1 MNMKRQSLLIFFILS
16 AVTLP
21 VPHVFADYSV
31 AGFYLPDDSPRKVF
45 SMNPGWRFSHGN
57 PDNAPSV
64 KPDGSEWLPVNLPHT
79 LNLVPLQGSGGVN
92 LQEEAWYRKLFTVPV
107 ADGCSRYYLHF
118 EGVMGKSEYYL
129 NGEKIFD
136 HEGGY
141 LPVQIDI
148 TDYVEPGEKAL
159 LAVKADNRDD
169 SSYPP
174 GKKQSALDFSYF
186 GGIYRDVYL
195 ICLPSLH
202 ITDAVSSGTVAGGGL
217 FVAFDDWDEN
227 GCTAVVSA
235 EIANFGKQEVSAD
248 VTVLFCGLQRKQTAV
263 IRPSSKESVR
273 LEFRLENPKLWSP
286 RHPHLEPLTA
296 TVSQNGTVTDKIVVR
311 CGIRRIEI
319 TAENGLILNGKPYPG
334 KLIGGNRHQD
344 YAYVGNALPNS
355 GQYRDALKMKEAG
368 MEIVRAA
375 HYPMDPAFMD
385 ACDELGLFVIVPTP
399 GWQFWNPAPSFG
411 KKVIADIRA
420 MVRRDR
426 NRPSVLMWEPVPN
439 ETFYPASFAPKAH
452 RAVHEEY
459 PFSGCYTV
467 ADKTASGSST
477 FDVCYEH
484 PYNNYLYKT
493 DNISEKMLK
502 KSYEKEKKPIFNREW
517 GDNVDDWNSHNSPSR
532 VLREWGEAPQ
542 LIQMLHYAIP
552 DYEYTAYNTLFLNPP
567 QFIGGT
573 LWHTFDHN
581 RGYHPDPFY
590 GGIFDAFRQPKYSY
604 YLFKA
609 QNSDSPFVKILHELT
624 PFSGKDIWVV
634 SDCDEIRLSVFG
646 KTAVV
651 KKSTKARYGMP
662 YPPICFEDAFDFME
676 LKSLTRSGLYLKAS
690 VKAEGWSNGVKVAE
704 TEIRPAYRPEKIV
717 LKVDD
722 MGLPLRADGGDF
734 VPVIAGLTDKNG
746 TVKRLSSGF
755 VRFRVEGEGQLI
767 DDGVIGANPAPLR
780 WGEAVALVR
789 TTTVPGKITVTAE
802 PHFPGIYMPEPVS
815 VTLTSVAS
823 EWPFT
828 DSGRFENRYGPAF
841 SVNNGTGR
849 SAADLEEVSRQQT
862 AFE

>member
-1 MNMKRQSLLIFFILS
+1 MKKYLFGIFFVLTVGILMP
-16 AVTLP
+16 L
-21 VPHVFADYSV
+21 HIYADYSV
-31 AGFYLPDDSPRKVF
+31 AGFFVPDGSPRKIF

-57 PDNAPSV
+57 PSGAASETFD
-64 KPDGSEWLPVNLPHT
+64 DREWLPVNLPHT

-92 LQEEAWYRKLFTVPV
+92 LQEEAWYRKMFTVPAV
-107 ADGCSRYYLHF
+107 DGCSRYYLYF
-118 EGVMGKSEYYL
+118 EGVMGKSEYFL
-129 NGEKIFD
+129 NGRKIFD
-136 HEGGY
+136 YEGGY
-141 LPVQIDI
+141 LPIQIDI
-148 TDYVEPGEKAL
+148 SDYVTPGEKVL

-195 ICLPSLH
+195 ICLPSVH
-202 ITDAVSSGTVAGGGL
+202 ITDAVSSETVAGGGV
-217 FVAFDDWDEN
+217 FVSFDKWEEA
-227 GCTAVVSA
+227 GCTAIVSV
-235 EIANFGKQEVSAD
+235 EVANYEKEETSAA
-248 VTVLFCGLQRKQTAV
+248 VAVAFCGSEQKQSDN
-263 IRPSSKESVR
+263 IPPLSKKSFR
-273 LEFRLENPKLWSP
+273 MEFRLENPRLWTP
-286 RHPHLEPLTA
+286 RDPHLEPLQVSVFQRDTA
-296 TVSQNGTVTDKIVVR
+296 SDKVEIR
-311 CGIRRIEI
+311 CGIRHIEI
-319 TAENGLILNGKPYPG
+319 TAEKGLVLNGKPYPG

-355 GQYRDALKMKEAG
+355 GQYRDALKMKDAG
-368 MEIVRAA
+368 MEVVRAA

-385 ACDELGLFVIVPTP
+385 ACDEIGLFVIVPTP
-399 GWQFWNPAPSFG
+399 GWQYWNPAPSFG
-411 KKVIADIRA
+411 KKVISDIRA

-426 NRPSVLMWEPVPN
+426 NHPSVLMWEPVPN
-439 ETFYPASFAPKAH
+439 ETFYPPLFAPKAH

-467 ADKTASGSST
+467 ADKTAAGSST

-484 PYNNYLYKT
+484 PYNNYLYNKT
-493 DNISEKMLK
+493 DSLNENLLSKAYK
-502 KSYEKEKKPIFNREW
+502 KEKKPIFNREW

-542 LIQMLHYAIP
+542 LTQMIHYSIP
-552 DYEYTAYNTLFLNPP
+552 DYEYTAFNTLFMNPP

-604 YLFKA
+604 YMFRA
-609 QNSDSPFVKILHELT
+609 QNSKEPFVKILHELT

-634 SDCDEIRLSVFG
+634 SNCDEIRLSVFG
-646 KTAVV
+646 KTSVIRPS
-651 KKSTKARYGMP
+651 KTGRFGMP
-662 YPPICFEDAFDFME
+662 HPPVCFENVFDFME
-676 LKSLTRSGLYLKAS
+676 LKALTRSGLYLKAV
-690 VKAEGWSNGVKVAE
+690 VKAEGWSDGEKVAE
-704 TEIRPAYRPEKIV
+704 TEIRPAYRAEKLI

-722 MGLPLRADGGDF
+722 MGIPLRADGGDF
-734 VPVIAGLTDKNG
+734 VPVIAYLTDKNG

-767 DDGVIGANPAPLR
+767 DDGAIGANPAPLR
-780 WGEAVALVR
+780 WGEAVALIR
-789 TTTVPGKITVTAE
+789 TTTKPGKITVTAE

-815 VTLTSVAS
+815 VTLTSESS

-828 DSGRFENRYGPAF
+828 DKTRFENRYMPAF
-841 SVNNGTGR
+841 SADDGTGV

>member
-1 MNMKRQSLLIFFILS
+1 MRNNSLFVFCIMM
-16 AVTLP
+16 AVTLT
-21 VPHVFADYSV
+21 VKQAYADFSV
-31 AGFYLPDDSPRKVF
+31 AGFYIPEDSPRKIF

-57 PDNAPSV
+57 PDGAS
-64 KPDGSEWLPVNLPHT
+64 SEMTDDRDWLPVNLPHT

-92 LQEEAWYRKLFTVPV
+92 LQEEAWYRKSFTVPAV
-107 ADGCSRYYLHF
+107 DGCSRYYLYF

-129 NGEKIFD
+129 NGKKIFD
-136 HEGGY
+136 YEGGY

-148 TDYVEPGEKAL
+148 SDYVVPGEKAL

-195 ICLPSLH
+195 ICLPPLH
-202 ITDAVSSGTVAGGGL
+202 ITDAVSSGTVAGGGV
-217 FVAFDDWDEN
+217 FVAFDDWTDN
-227 GCTAVVSA
+227 SCTAVVSV
-235 EIANFGKQEVSAD
+235 EIVNFGKKESSAGVS
-248 VTVLFCGLQRKQTAV
+248 VSFCGAEQSRITV
-263 IRPSSKESVR
+263 IRPLLKESIR
-273 LEFRLENPKLWSP
+273 FDFRLENPELWSP
-286 RHPHLEPLTA
+286 RHPHLEPLT
-296 TVSQNGTVTDKIVVR
+296 VSVMNNGTITDKAVVR
-311 CGIRRIEI
+311 CGIRRIGI

-439 ETFYPASFAPKAH
+439 ETFYPPLFATKAH

-459 PFSGCYTV
+459 PFPGCYTV
-467 ADKTASGSST
+467 ADKTASGSSI

-493 DNISEKMLK
+493 DNINETALK
-502 KSYEKEKKPIFNREW
+502 KAYEKETKPIFNREW

-542 LIQMLHYAIP
+542 LIQMLHYAVP
-552 DYEYTAYNTLFLNPP
+552 DYEYTAFNTLFMNPP

-604 YLFKA
+604 YMFKA
-609 QNSDSPFVKILHELT
+609 QNSEKPFVKILHELT

-634 SDCDEIRLSVFG
+634 SDCDEVRLSVFG

-651 KKSTKARYGMP
+651 KKSQPNRYGMP
-662 YPPICFEDAFDFME
+662 HPPFRFGNVFDFME
-676 LKSLTRSGLYLKAS
+676 LKALTRSGLYSKAS
-690 VKAEGWSNGVKVAE
+690 VKAEGWSDGVKVAE

-734 VPVIAGLTDKNG
+734 VPVIAYLTDKAG

-755 VRFRVEGEGQLI
+755 VRFHVEGEGQLI

-780 WGEAVALVR
+780 WGEAVALIR
-789 TTTVPGKITVTAE
+789 TTTTPGRITVTAS
-802 PHFPGIYMPEPVS
+802 PHFPGVYMPEPVS
-815 VTLTSVAS
+815 VTLTSEPS
-823 EWPFT
+823 EWSFT
-828 DSGRFENRYGPAF
+828 DKVFLKNEYRPAF
-841 SVNNGTGR
+841 SGNGGSSGSRET
-849 SAADLEEVSRQQT
+849 DLEEVSRQQT